1 MTMLLREQRELVV
14 EFGKKLV
21 AQGLTEGTFGN
32 LSVFDRREGLM
43 AISPSGMD
51 YDATTPEDVAVMTPE
66 GRQVDGRRAPS
77 SEADLHR
84 LFYLRRSDVNGV
96 VHTHSTFATVLS
108 CLRWTIPPI
117 HYLVAYSGREVPCIP
132 YYPFGTLELAE
143 GAWAAMGEEYN
154 ACLLGN
160 HGLLAVG
167 GSLSF
172 AFDAA
177 QQIEFLAKVYYY
189 ARTAG
194 GGMPLTQAELEG
206 VLGKFQHYRQ
216 A

>member
-1 MTMLLREQRELVV
+1 MLLAQEREQVV
-14 EFGKKLV
+14 AYGKKLV
-21 AQGLTEGTFGN
+21 ETGLTEGTFGN
-32 LSVFDRREGLM
+32 LSVVNREKGLM

-51 YDATTPEDVAVMTPE
+51 YFLTRPEDVAVVDLE
-66 GRQVDGRRAPS
+66 GAQVDGGHKPS

-84 LFYLRRSDVNGV
+84 LVYAAREDVGGV
-96 VHTHSTFATVLS
+96 VHTHSPFATILS
-108 CLRWTIPPI
+108 CLRWPIPPI

-132 YYPFGTLELAE
+132 YYPFGSLELAE
-143 GAWAAMGEEYN
+143 AARDALAEDVN
-154 ACLLGN
+154 VCLLGN
-160 HGLLAVG
+160 HGLLAAG

-177 QQIEFLAKVYYY
+177 QQIEFLAKVYYHT
-189 ARTAG
+189 RLAG
-194 GGMPLTQAELEG
+194 GGVPLTPAELEG

>member
-1 MTMLLREQRELVV
+1 MLMQEERELVV
-14 EFGKKLV
+14 EYGRKMSADRLS
-21 AQGLTEGTFGN
+21 TGTSGN
-32 LSVFDRREGLM
+32 ISVYNAEKGLM

-51 YDATTPEDVAVMTPE
+51 YFLTTPEDVVVTDLE
-66 GRQVDGRRAPS
+66 GKVVDGKRKPS
-77 SEADLHR
+77 SELDLHR
-84 LFYLRRSDVNGV
+84 LFYQRRQDVNGV

-108 CLRWTIPPI
+108 CLRWPI
-117 HYLVAYSGREVPCIP
+117 EPVHYLVAYAGRQVPCIP
-132 YYPFGTLELAE
+132 YYPFGSLELAE
-143 GAWAAMGEEYN
+143 AAWEGMKDQYN

-177 QQIEFLAKVYYY
+177 QQLEFLAKVYYY
-189 ARTAG
+189 TKQAG
-194 GGMPLTQAELEG
+194 GGVNLTAEELEA
-206 VLGKFQHYRQ
+206 VLGKFQSYRQ